1 MRYVLWA
8 VFAMVSYSFVFLFG
22 KLAMEELPAFT
33 VMTIAVSFVM
43 VASVLVTAATGDWQL
58 TSVTDTHVLFA
69 YAAGLTL
76 TGAVVGYFR
85 ALSTGPASVVV
96 PIYGMFIAGGA
107 ILGIVFLNEP
117 ASPKK
122 LLGLGLATVA
132 VLLISS

>member
-8 VFAMVSYSFVFLFG
+8 VFAMVSYSFV
-22 KLAMEELPAFT
+22 
-33 VMTIAVSFVM
+33 M
-43 VASVLVTAATGDWQL
+43 VVSVLVTAATGDWQL
-58 TSVTDTHVLFA
+58 RSVTDTHVLFA
-69 YAAGLTL
+69 CAAGLTL

-107 ILGIVFLNEP
+107 ILGILVLNEP
-117 ASPKK
+117 APPRK

-132 VLLISS
+132 VLLVSS

>member
-69 YAAGLTL
+69 CAAGLTL

-107 ILGIVFLNEP
+107 ILGILVLNEP

>member
-8 VFAMVSYSFVFLFG
+8 AFAMVSYSFVFLFG

-85 ALSTGPASVVV
+85 ALSTGPTSVVV

-107 ILGIVFLNEP
+107 ILGILVLNEP

>member
-8 VFAMVSYSFVFLFG
+8 AFAMVSYSFVFLFG

-107 ILGIVFLNEP
+107 ILGILVLNEP

>member
-8 VFAMVSYSFVFLFG
+8 VFSMVSYSFVFLFG

-85 ALSTGPASVVV
+85 ALSTGPASVFV

-107 ILGIVFLNEP
+107 ILGILVLNEP

-122 LLGLGLATVA
+122 LLGLGLATIA

>member
-43 VASVLVTAATGDWQL
+43 VASVLVTAVTGDWQL

-107 ILGIVFLNEP
+107 ILGILVLNEP